1 MKSELYSHFH
11 PDEHPFI
18 DKVSDWIVNAEQAH
32 VVKRTDFLDP
42 RQQFIMQTLAN
53 SHLDI
58 QVAFN
63 GGYSEAERKRA
74 WIAPDYRVLEE
85 DEFGIQVL
93 SITSD
98 DTKLESLDHG
108 DYMGAILGLGL
119 KRDKI
124 GDIHVLEHGCHCLA
138 ASETIEYLNLQL
150 HQVHRVN
157 VSTEILPLD
166 KLQCAAVVLEEH
178 SFTVASLRL
187 DGIVSDAVRL
197 SRNKILAPIKSGK
210 CRVNWK
216 VEIDPSKPLKEGD
229 MVSLKGYGRF
239 KLVEVSGVTK
249 KGRVHVKIGKFV

>member
-1 MKSELYSHFH
+1 MKTEIYSHFH
-11 PDEHPFI
+11 PDERPFI
-18 DKVSDWIVNAEQAH
+18 DKVLEWISNAEQAH
-32 VVKRTDFLDP
+32 EVKRTDFLDP
-42 RQQFIMQTLAN
+42 RQQFILQTLAN

-58 QVAFN
+58 QLKFN
-63 GGYSEAERKRA
+63 GGYEGAERKRA

-85 DEFGIQVL
+85 DDFAIQVL
-93 SITSD
+93 SISSD
-98 DTKLESLDHG
+98 DAKLGSLDHG
-108 DYMGAILGLGL
+108 DYMGSILGLGL

-124 GDIHVLEHGCHCLA
+124 GDIHVIDQGCHCLA

-157 VSTEILPLD
+157 VSTEVLTLD
-166 KLQCAAVVLEEH
+166 KLQCANVVLEEQ

-187 DGIVSDAVRL
+187 DGIVSDAVRQ
-197 SRNKILAPIKSGK
+197 SRNKIMAPIKSGK

-229 MVSLKGYGRF
+229 MISLKGFGRF
-239 KLVEVSGVTK
+239 KLLEVSGLTK